1 MAEAKGL
8 VFQGQDNTGYATV
21 LDQQPS
27 PQAIM
32 QPLLNRYVEREWD
45 KIQKAEAD
53 KKLRDANLAKL
64 QQIVPTWDKTKE
76 VRSQQIEKLIGA
88 GAAIAS
94 AGGDPQTMPEFL
106 KMERDVNYAI
116 EQDTMARD
124 AFGKIIKEYQ
134 TGKYDE
140 QVFQNFLD
148 ELEKTSPEEASKLV
162 LNSNPLMPKVT
173 PFEELDKFV
182 PEAATN
188 EQRQGGEYVTKT
200 GVAEETLDAAAKQ
213 YGALYPKQLEHLIRT
228 GQAKDATE
236 AKDLIK
242 EEIRRRSK
250 SSTTLTPVPKGG
262 GGLSFSVG
270 GYQVPEKVSVAA
282 KNTFSPDGS
291 ADEVSVKYNDKD
303 IVPMEVVDRKG
314 NLIYFK
320 PAIFYNVYRD
330 FPSGLKQGD
339 WGVKGKVFRRS
350 GEQIVDE
357 AKAEEFFNLKRSQG
371 AEVEMQ
377 NIGNGKVKITTFEPL
392 ADEVV
397 SYSQN
402 DIRFQTQL
410 QGFDLFEYVE

>member
-32 QPLLNRYVEREWD
+32 QPLLNKYVDREWD

-88 GAAIAS
+88 GAAIAA

-116 EQDTMARD
+116 EQDTLARD

-140 QVFQNFLD
+140 QVFQKFLD
-148 ELEKTSPEEASKLV
+148 DLEKTSPEEASKLV

-188 EQRQGGEYVTKT
+188 NITISRNGNKINGQ
-200 GVAEETLDAAAKQ
+200 TLDAIIDVDQ
-213 YGALYPKQLEHLIRT
+213 SSSVFVYT
-228 GQAKDATE
+228 G
-236 AKDLIK
+236 
-242 EEIRRRSK
+242 
-250 SSTTLTPVPKGG
+250 STLG
-262 GGLSFSVG
+262 
-270 GYQVPEKVSVAA
+270 
-282 KNTFSPDGS
+282 
-291 ADEVSVKYNDKD
+291 
-303 IVPMEVVDRKG
+303 
-314 NLIYFK
+314 
-320 PAIFYNVYRD
+320 
-330 FPSGLKQGD
+330 
-339 WGVKGKVFRRS
+339 W
-350 GEQIVDE
+350 
-357 AKAEEFFNLKRSQG
+357 
-371 AEVEMQ
+371 
-377 NIGNGKVKITTFEPL
+377 
-392 ADEVV
+392 
-397 SYSQN
+397 
-402 DIRFQTQL
+402 RF
-410 QGFDLFEYVE
+410 D